1 MRNKTI
7 FIMLI
12 LVTVFALTACTK
24 NNATKNDDAI
34 KFKEEYEALNR
45 KTNSSGRTHRSISID
60 EDNPFV
66 YITAEE
72 LLKKINNEETFY
84 VYFGSKLCPWCR
96 SVIEKAIEVAKAKG
110 ITTIYYVD
118 VWDDEGNEILRDKY
132 LLNPDNELEQA
143 IKAEEAYYEIL
154 NKFDNVLSNYTLKDA
169 NGNQVDV
176 GEKRIYAPN
185 FIYVDK
191 GIAISLVSGISSKQ
205 EDSRGDLTDEI
216 LEDETN
222 IFNDFFEEDCGC

>member
-84 VYFGSKLCPWCR
+84 VYFGSKL
-96 SVIEKAIEVAKAKG
+96 V
-110 ITTIYYVD
+110 TIQT
-118 VWDDEGNEILRDKY
+118 I
-132 LLNPDNELEQA
+132 
-143 IKAEEAYYEIL
+143 
-154 NKFDNVLSNYTLKDA
+154 VL
-169 NGNQVDV
+169 
-176 GEKRIYAPN
+176 
-185 FIYVDK
+185 
-191 GIAISLVSGISSKQ
+191 
-205 EDSRGDLTDEI
+205 
-216 LEDETN
+216 
-222 IFNDFFEEDCGC
+222 

>member
-1 MRNKTI
+1 M
-7 FIMLI
+7 
-12 LVTVFALTACTK
+12 
-24 NNATKNDDAI
+24 
-34 KFKEEYEALNR
+34 
-45 KTNSSGRTHRSISID
+45 
-60 EDNPFV
+60 
-66 YITAEE
+66 
-72 LLKKINNEETFY
+72 
-84 VYFGSKLCPWCR
+84 
-96 SVIEKAIEVAKAKG
+96 
-110 ITTIYYVD
+110 
-118 VWDDEGNEILRDKY
+118 WDDEGNEILRDKY

>member
-34 KFKEEYEALNR
+34 KFKEEYEALNG

-185 FIYVDK
+185 FIYIDK

>member
-1 MRNKTI
+1 
-7 FIMLI
+7 MLI

>member
-205 EDSRGDLTDEI
+205 QDSRGDLTDEI